1 MEATPRAFL
10 LTFVTYVFLSMK
22 ERLIITLVEHPLWG
36 ILLQPTLVEE
46 LASGSLSILEI
57 VDSNST
63 VFPQLDVS
71 IQQLVRHA
79 EHFSDKVLMK
89 SYSREKTVADFHKNV
104 KPETIEKFIR
114 PLIEKYHEKM
124 VKLVVNLPIE
134 IYLREAVKKR
144 TLYPTDRIYT
154 DQQSAK
160 SVFNFRT
167 QDDGGLLYSVQVLWK
182 DKILTLTNKTFGV
195 ICREPAIVC
204 VDDALFVFENMDA
217 RKLLP
222 FFEKE
227 AIVVPAASRNL
238 YIEKFVAN
246 CVRDYEVRAEG
257 ISIEQTFPAKKAC
270 LTFGNA
276 WNGLPALG
284 VTFDYGGKICSPNAS
299 ANKIVEVVNI
309 AGQVGIRWFY
319 PDIDWERAKLGL
331 LLSAGL
337 RQMPDSHFE
346 LEQTL
351 ASENVVY
358 SYIHWLQANP
368 EMLRQF
374 EFAQNLSEKTYYVGE
389 VHLKDIVD
397 AQQDWF
403 DIKSIVEV
411 GEFRIPFVK
420 FRNHLIQ
427 GIHEYILPD
436 GSILILPEE
445 WFSKY
450 QDIMFF
456 GKKTAD
462 KLRLHKNQY
471 QLLQELGIGRPPKK
485 EETNLGLM
493 AVPPEI
499 RASLRPYQQKGF
511 SWLVDLYRDGYGGCL
526 GDDMGL
532 GKTLQTITLLQHIAN
547 QKKEAR
553 KTVNNHSD
561 VHDLPLFQDIGAS
574 CNDDFPPSLVV
585 VPTSLI
591 HNWVNELDKFAPSLK
606 VYAYT
611 GIKRMKTKDI
621 DKFFRMFDVV
631 LTTYGTLRVD
641 VNLLK
646 TAQFH
651 HLIMDESQFVRN
663 PDSLT
668 FKAVKQ
674 IQAKYKL
681 ALTGTLIENS
691 LTDLWAQFDIVNEGM
706 LGPFSAFKK
715 IYINPI
721 VKENRD
727 KQEKLLRMIRPFIL
741 RRTKQEVAPE
751 LPPLT
756 EEVVYCGMSEEQHCL
771 YEKEKSKIRNSLT
784 TDVLQQA
791 VTSNFAFLTLQ
802 GLTRLRLLAN
812 HPVLQDVK
820 YKGTSGKFEQV
831 MMNLEELI
839 ERNHKV
845 LVFSSFV
852 KHLRIFSQYFDEKRW
867 KYAWLTGETLP
878 QVREKQ
884 ISDFQQND
892 TINCFFISLKAGGVG
907 LNLTAADYVFI
918 LDPWWNPAAEMQAL
932 SRSHRIGQNKNV
944 MVYRFISSGTIEEK
958 IRRLQDAKSRLAET
972 FMTSTNPLQGM
983 TKAEIDVLLE

>member
-1 MEATPRAFL
+1 
-10 LTFVTYVFLSMK
+10 MK
-22 ERLIITLVEHPLWG
+22 ERLVITLVEHPLWG
-36 ILLQPTLVEE
+36 LLMQPTLVEE

-63 VFPQLDVS
+63 VFPKLDAS
-71 IQQLVRHA
+71 LQQIVRYA
-79 EHFSDKVLMK
+79 EHFSEKVLMRNF
-89 SYSREKTVADFHKNV
+89 SREKTVADFHKGI
-104 KPETIEKFIR
+104 KPDTIERFIR
-114 PLIEKYHEKM
+114 PLIEKYHGRM
-124 VKLVVNLPIE
+124 IKLIVSLSVE
-134 IYLREAVKKR
+134 VYFREAVKKR
-144 TLYPTDRIYT
+144 TLYPTDKIYT
-154 DQQSAK
+154 DRQSAK
-160 SVFNFRT
+160 SVFNFRR
-167 QDDGGLLYSVQVLWK
+167 QEDGSLLYSVQVLWK
-182 DKILTLTNKTFGV
+182 DKILSLTNKVFGV

-204 VDDALFVFENMDA
+204 VDDALFVFDNMDA
-217 RKLLP
+217 KKLLP

-246 CVRDYEVRAEG
+246 CVRDYEVRAQG
-257 ISIEQTFPAKKAC
+257 IQIEQVFPVKKAC
-270 LTFGNA
+270 LRFENA
-276 WNGLPALG
+276 WNGLPALKL
-284 VTFDYGGKICSPNAS
+284 TFDYGGKVCSRNTT
-299 ANKIVEVVNI
+299 ANKIVEVVNVKDE
-309 AGQVGIRWFY
+309 VGIRWFY
-319 PDIDWERAKLGL
+319 PDIEWEQAKLDL

-337 RQMPDSHFE
+337 RETQDSGLE
-346 LEQTL
+346 LEHVQ
-351 ASENVVY
+351 ADRNAIY
-358 SYIHWLQANP
+358 SYIQWLQANS
-368 EMLRQF
+368 EIVSQF
-374 EFAQNLSEKTYYVGE
+374 EFSQNLSEKNYYVGH
-389 VHLKDIVD
+389 VYLKDIVD
-397 AQQDWF
+397 TQQDWF

-436 GSILILPEE
+436 GSVLILPEE
-445 WFSKY
+445 WFAKY

-456 GKKTAD
+456 GKKSAD

-471 QLLQELGIGRPPKK
+471 QLLREIGIETTTKEFGVSQEPV
-485 EETNLGLM
+485 
-493 AVPPEI
+493 AVPPQI
-499 RASLRPYQQKGF
+499 RASLRPYQQRGF
-511 SWLVDLYRDGYGGCL
+511 SWLVDLYREGHGGCL

-532 GKTLQTITLLQHIAN
+532 GKTLQTITLLQYIAN
-547 QKKEAR
+547 QKKESC
-553 KTVNNHSD
+553 KVLNHHSEIQ
-561 VHDLPLFQDIGAS
+561 DLPLFQPMEAFP
-574 CNDDFPPSLVV
+574 DDNFPPSLVV
-585 VPTSLI
+585 VPTSLT
-591 HNWVNELDKFAPSLK
+591 HNWLNELHKFAPSLK
-606 VYAYT
+606 VYSYT

-621 DKFFRMFDVV
+621 DKFFHMFDVV

-641 VNLLK
+641 INLLK
-646 TAQFH
+646 TARFH

-674 IQAKYKL
+674 IQAKHKL

-691 LTDLWAQFDIVNEGM
+691 LADLWAQFDIVNEGM
-706 LGPFSAFKK
+706 LGSFTAFKK
-715 IYINPI
+715 TYINPI
-721 VKENRD
+721 IKENKD

-756 EEVVYCGMSEEQHCL
+756 EEVVYCGMSEEQRSL
-771 YEKEKSKIRNSLT
+771 YEKEKSKIRNSLVS
-784 TDVLQQA
+784 DVLQQA
-791 VTSNFAFLTLQ
+791 STSNFAFLTLQ

-839 ERNHKV
+839 GRNHKV

-852 KHLRIFSQYFDEKRW
+852 KHLRIFSQYLDEKGW
-867 KYAWLTGETLP
+867 KYSWLTGDTLP

-884 ISDFQQND
+884 ISDFQQNGD
-892 TINCFFISLKAGGVG
+892 INCFFISLKAGGVG

-932 SRSHRIGQNKNV
+932 SRSHRIGQDKNV
-944 MVYRFISSGTIEEK
+944 MVYRFISSDTIEEK

-972 FMTSTNPLQGM
+972 FMTSSNPLQGM